1 MIGYYPINPAGP
13 AEDAFG
19 PRFFKTRFYSWI
31 KENCD
36 VTGKTPVLEVMLT
49 SGQVLD
55 ISHIEDLRD
64 DYMLVSVFTDIRD
77 CSQTYHAY
85 VRYLTIYR
93 INVLTEPRD
102 ERPLGFNVAH
112 RPLIFEESRQK
123 SPDLDEI
130 LVARKQREEKRARKD
145 SAAKPRKSGGRK

>member
-13 AEDAFG
+13 ASEDAFG

-31 KENCD
+31 RETCT
-36 VTGKTPVLEVMLT
+36 TGDKTPVLEIMLT

-55 ISHIEDLRD
+55 ISHIVDLRD
-64 DYMLVSVFTDIRD
+64 EYMLVSVFSDIRD
-77 CSQTYHAY
+77 CSKTYHTY

-93 INVLTEPRD
+93 INVLAEPQED
-102 ERPLGFNVAH
+102 RPLGFNVKH
-112 RPLIFEESRQK
+112 EPLVITNGKK

-130 LVARKQREEKRARKD
+130 LAKRKAAEKAKAEP
-145 SAAKPRKSGGRK
+145 SAKKKK